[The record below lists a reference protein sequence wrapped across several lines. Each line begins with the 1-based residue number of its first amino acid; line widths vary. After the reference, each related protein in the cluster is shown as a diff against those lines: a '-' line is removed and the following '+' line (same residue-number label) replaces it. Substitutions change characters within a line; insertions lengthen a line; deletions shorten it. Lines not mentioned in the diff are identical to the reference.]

1 MTVSACFTYFYLLT
15 YLRGVVVQV
24 APQQPHRLEQGE
36 GSG

>member
-1 MTVSACFTYFYLLT
+1 MCDSVRLLYLLYLLT

-36 GSG
+36 G